1 MKGLYFL
8 RSPLGFITFIYYVV
22 ALLFLL
28 GCRCF
33 ISANCRP
40 WWVRLELAAYFMLS
54 LGFYRFHL
62 FGSFF
67 FLLVYVCLLF
77 YSLCSSSFFGVCDGL
92 IALLLVD
99 YGVPILPWI
108 KIRSLS
114 AKEGKSSR
122 SSTLFKIN
130 EDFAYLYTINVLSF
144 FLFKNRDFPLIREE
158 REVSTC
164 RIEANMNYIN
174 INTKW
179 LELYHYINFKKC
191 TE

>member
-1 MKGLYFL
+1 MLLLCSFCWAVAASFLQIADRGGLD
-8 RSPLGFITFIYYVV
+8 
-22 ALLFLL
+22 
-28 GCRCF
+28 
-33 ISANCRP
+33 
-40 WWVRLELAAYFMLS
+40 LS
-54 LGFYRFHL
+54 LLLISCYRWVFTAFIFSVL
-62 FGSFF
+62 F

-92 IALLLVD
+92 MALLLVD

-130 EDFAYLYTINVLSF
+130 EDFAYLYTTNVLSF